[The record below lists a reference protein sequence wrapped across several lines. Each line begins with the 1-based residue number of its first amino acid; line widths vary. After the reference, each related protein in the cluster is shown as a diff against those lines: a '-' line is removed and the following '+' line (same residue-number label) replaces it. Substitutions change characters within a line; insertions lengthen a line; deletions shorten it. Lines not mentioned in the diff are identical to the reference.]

1 MGKSRMRS
9 FGMAA
14 VLVFVAGAAHA
25 TGALFS
31 PLEVS
36 PAYGKA
42 LNSDLSYRALA
53 DSPATAALQIVRAN
67 AAVVNEKAATVD
79 LNLGAGLDLTVR
91 RVEAYRSESVLN
103 IQVY

>member
-1 MGKSRMRS
+1 MGKSWIRS

-14 VLVFVAGAAHA
+14 AFVFAASAAHA

-36 PAYGKA
+36 PSYGKA

-53 DSPATAALQIVRAN
+53 DSPSTASLQIVRAN
-67 AAVVNEKAATVD
+67 AAW
-79 LNLGAGLDLTVR
+79 
-91 RVEAYRSESVLN
+91 
-103 IQVY
+103 